1 METVELCHVDV
12 IFYHQQWISYYT
24 DNNVSAGQ
32 KYYGNYRVQIER
44 KVEWL
49 FCDTP
54 VCSVDGG
61 GGFLQLHR
69 LMFQTQQFK
78 QKQLKS
84 GLMEPRARCCS
95 KLHIL
100 STLEFLNINIILQRW
115 RHEDPFVHRWWSFQ
129 CSNMWRQL
137 ALSNTCFCLY

>member
-1 METVELCHVDV
+1 MLMLYFITNNGYLITPTTMSLLGRNITEIVEYKLKEKLND
-12 IFYHQQWISYYT
+12 FLNT
-24 DNNVSAGQ
+24 PAGA
-32 KYYGNYRVQIER
+32 
-44 KVEWL
+44 
-49 FCDTP
+49 

-100 STLEFLNINIILQRW
+100 STLEFLNINIILQW
-115 RHEDPFVHRWWSFQ
+115 
-129 CSNMWRQL
+129 
-137 ALSNTCFCLY
+137 

>member
-1 METVELCHVDV
+1 MLMLYFITNNGYLITPTTMSLLGRNITEIIEYELTEKLAD
-12 IFYHQQWISYYT
+12 FFAT
-24 DNNVSAGQ
+24 P
-32 KYYGNYRVQIER
+32 RLVQA
-44 KVEWL
+44 
-49 FCDTP
+49 

-100 STLEFLNINIILQRW
+100 STLEFLNINIILQ
-115 RHEDPFVHRWWSFQ
+115 
-129 CSNMWRQL
+129 
-137 ALSNTCFCLY
+137 